1 MKLNTKNLFSSS
13 KKYKYTTKKSVK
25 FSPSSFNTK
34 EKTAKSSSIKKN
46 ESNKKDT
53 PQTSKVNPFIENFV
67 RKSSRHKTW
76 VHKKTQSTK
85 IEKIHFN
92 DTLFTSESDSN
103 HNDEKDFEELCEKF
117 KKCKFKSTIIVD
129 NNGNSN
135 LNNEEKKFIEDYLDK
150 KENLENNIN
159 KCKINSI
166 KVQNYNHNNIL
177 LKQKTESNKALDF
190 KLKNY
195 ELNNMRNDFL
205 NKGNNKR
212 KMSNKPFLYN
222 KEKNTIS
229 NFFDFS
235 GKSEDE
241 NEKEDNDKENNSMFE
256 NCTNKSF
263 DSSFL
268 GSSLAEDFL
277 IPFNDTKIKD

>member
-1 MKLNTKNLFSSS
+1 MNNIETNTG
-13 KKYKYTTKKSVK
+13 
-25 FSPSSFNTK
+25 
-34 EKTAKSSSIKKN
+34 
-46 ESNKKDT
+46 
-53 PQTSKVNPFIENFV
+53 
-67 RKSSRHKTW
+67 
-76 VHKKTQSTK
+76 K
-85 IEKIHFN
+85 IEKERESFYEINKSHLDKNENFLI
-92 DTLFTSESDSN
+92 DITSE
-103 HNDEKDFEELCEKF
+103 EL
-117 KKCKFKSTIIVD
+117 
-129 NNGNSN
+129 NSIK
-135 LNNEEKKFIEDYLDK
+135 EKKFIEDYLDK

-177 LKQKTESNKALDF
+177 LKQKTESNKALDS

-263 DSSFL
+263 DSSFI

>member
-1 MKLNTKNLFSSS
+1 MKLNTKNLFPSS
-13 KKYKYTTKKSVK
+13 KKSKYTTKKSVK

-159 KCKINSI
+159 KCKINNI

-177 LKQKTESNKALDF
+177 
-190 KLKNY
+190 
-195 ELNNMRNDFL
+195 
-205 NKGNNKR
+205 
-212 KMSNKPFLYN
+212 
-222 KEKNTIS
+222 
-229 NFFDFS
+229 
-235 GKSEDE
+235 
-241 NEKEDNDKENNSMFE
+241 
-256 NCTNKSF
+256 
-263 DSSFL
+263 
-268 GSSLAEDFL
+268 
-277 IPFNDTKIKD
+277 